1 MERALL
7 EEGLPA
13 EDRQLDAGLG
23 RMNAKS
29 SGGVVRRKAS
39 LDRRR
44 ENSGEGGEA
53 VVQQFFGGIAVE
65 RISELGQQL
74 EADRGSWGS
83 IFKDGR

>member
-1 MERALL
+1 M
-7 EEGLPA
+7 
-13 EDRQLDAGLG
+13 
-23 RMNAKS
+23 
-29 SGGVVRRKAS
+29 RRKAS

-44 ENSGEGGEA
+44 VNSGEGGEA

-65 RISELGQQL
+65 RSSELGQQL